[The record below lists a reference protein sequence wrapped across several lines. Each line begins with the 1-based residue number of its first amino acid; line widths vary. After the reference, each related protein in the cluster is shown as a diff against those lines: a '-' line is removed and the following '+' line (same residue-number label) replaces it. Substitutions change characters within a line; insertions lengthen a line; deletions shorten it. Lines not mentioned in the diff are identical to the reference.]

1 MFELTVK
8 PAQPHEEPF
17 AAALLSELYGR
28 AMTPYIA
35 RVANASVGAVA
46 IDWVN
51 REPEARFATHIH
63 VMPAFRK
70 QGIGRRI
77 ADHVV
82 AMVSGETDAL
92 RSFGSFKEGG
102 EQAVFARACGFEV
115 AKRLLYFRMEG
126 VPLVANL
133 EGLLARLEARGR
145 VPASLRII
153 PARDAP
159 HDDLAMLLADSL
171 GTHQPRLA
179 SMLAMAVHDAPEAI
193 DLDKSVAVM
202 DGDTLAGALV
212 YRWNNG
218 APMIEGNVVAPAYR
232 AGPVNLM
239 QLLAATRNGLAGGA
253 TAFTYICDETVTD
266 SVNLARRGGGTLLKS
281 EVELV
286 RPIRR

>member
-17 AAALLSELYGR
+17 AGALLADLYGR
-28 AMTPYIA
+28 PMIPHVA
-35 RVANASVGAVA
+35 RIANASVGAVA

-51 REPEARFATHIH
+51 REPDARFALH
-63 VMPAFRK
+63 VHVLPAFRR

-77 ADHVV
+77 VDHVA
-82 AMVSGETDAL
+82 AMVAGETDAL
-92 RSFGSFKEGG
+92 RSYGAFEEESER
-102 EQAVFARACGFEV
+102 AAFARACGFTP
-115 AKRLLYFRMEG
+115 AKRHLHFRMDG
-126 VPLVANL
+126 APLVANL

-145 VPASLRII
+145 VPETLRIV
-153 PARDAP
+153 PAREAP
-159 HDDLAMLLADSL
+159 QDDLAMLLAASL
-171 GTHQPRLA
+171 GTLQPRLA
-179 SMLAMAVHDAPEAI
+179 GLLAMAAQAHDGI

-202 DGDTLAGALV
+202 DGDVLAGALV
-212 YRWNNG
+212 YRWNDG
-218 APMIEGNVVAPAYR
+218 APVIEGNVVAPAYR

-266 SVNLARRGGGTLLKS
+266 SVNLARRGGGTLLKA